1 MNTKKTIISFLIFGI
16 LCFFIIYKIYNRP
29 HINIVE
35 SKADIALTAN
45 KIIYDFSS
53 DETKANRSYLGKI
66 IKISGIISELKLEKE
81 KGIITLKTN
90 QDFGSILCH
99 LSVEASQ
106 KMNLLKVGQTITL
119 KGVCTGYLMD
129 VILIKSEIVNE

>member
-1 MNTKKTIISFLIFGI
+1 MKTKRIIISFLIFGI

-29 HINIVE
+29 HINIIE
-35 SKADIALTAN
+35 SKADITLTAD

-53 DETKANRSYLGKI
+53 DEPKANRSYLDKI

-90 QDFGSILCH
+90 QDFGSVLCH

-129 VILIKSEIVNE
+129 VILVKSEIVNE